1 MITAEADGIGRPRAL
16 GSRGGLPYRRGVGPT
31 PLEEKARSVENGAG
45 KEGMAGRVGW
55 PAPIHVANPPR
66 DSLAGIIGLWMR
78 FWSRV
83 CLLGVLQCPPSGW
96 GRLPWFLLRA
106 VLAATLM
113 TQAVAFIRTLPNYP
127 ISSILFMAIQA
138 CQHFSLLQFLLPAL
152 SFRAGAFP
160 RALNIMARTQALPVF
175 ADLRLERPK
184 FRLKL
189 IYIIAVKTFL
199 FMIVLHVVGGLLA
212 VRHQREIGDDVS
224 RFSLFP
230 PVVRAESVVVHSLLV
245 LLQFVHLVSVYGANL
260 LSVSTVHSINV
271 FLYSHLTHLSRHVSK
286 LLTRRR
292 AASGAVWNAANSDQG
307 ANVRPWNE
315 LLEAHSL
322 LWE

>member
-1 MITAEADGIGRPRAL
+1 
-16 GSRGGLPYRRGVGPT
+16 
-31 PLEEKARSVENGAG
+31 
-45 KEGMAGRVGW
+45 
-55 PAPIHVANPPR
+55 
-66 DSLAGIIGLWMR
+66 
-78 FWSRV
+78 
-83 CLLGVLQCPPSGW
+83 
-96 GRLPWFLLRA
+96 
-106 VLAATLM
+106 
-113 TQAVAFIRTLPNYP
+113 
-127 ISSILFMAIQA
+127 
-138 CQHFSLLQFLLPAL
+138 
-152 SFRAGAFP
+152 
-160 RALNIMARTQALPVF
+160 
-175 ADLRLERPK
+175 
-184 FRLKL
+184 
-189 IYIIAVKTFL
+189 
-199 FMIVLHVVGGLLA
+199 MIVLHVVGGLLA

-286 LLTRRR
+286 LLTRKR

-322 LWE
+322 LWDLQHELQISFNECGVLTHLAGLLDMCLTSYICIRVTSQYGMDWMTTLVCFGFMLPSGICILFESKSVDIVRNANAAIFRSNYGSSWSDLHPRELELANILMQRSREPMQLTAIDLFDISMRNFGAVVSLTVTYVIILIQFNS